1 MNKSSIQKKFRF
13 VMIIAAIALFITIFL
28 PAYIRFGSTESG
40 NPRVCM
46 MWTVLFGTGG
56 GAKLNNAFEF
66 SWIAFIGYALV
77 LILLIISLIR
87 KYISVEGSEEKMNS
101 IADAA
106 CFICSLLSLVMFI
119 LLPLTITKT
128 STIGNGTYLVNNYYT
143 LGVAY
148 IIAFII
154 LGVMLISS
162 FVVLY
167 AETILKFKKVR
178 DKKQIEEKKDN
189 TNE

>member
-28 PAYIRFGSTESG
+28 PAYIRFGNLDT

-101 IADAA
+101 VADAS
-106 CFICSLLSLVMFI
+106 CFICSLLSLVMFV

-128 STIGNGTYLVNNYYT
+128 STIGNGDYLVNNYYT

-148 IIAFII
+148 ILAYVI
-154 LGVMLISS
+154 LVVMTVSS
-162 FVVLY
+162 FIVLY
-167 AETILKFKKVR
+167 AETIIKIKKVR
-178 DKKQIEEKKDN
+178 NKNQTVEKNDN